1 MLPEMQKITADDMRK
16 IFPVQF
22 TKKYAQHTYINDY
35 ETKTLK

>member
-1 MLPEMQKITADDMRK
+1 MLSEMQKITADDMRK

-35 ETKTLK
+35 ETNTLK